1 MEDALI
7 NKSIIPIGIKSD
19 ENIPKGIGRVEGG
32 RKGNA
37 IATSRGGM
45 IVRGRQISKNSPL
58 AKTLKPCKA
67 CELGESCPD
76 YLRGAYC
83 KYQIDTIK
91 GSHRMQDAL
100 ISNDPVDFLRNLQ
113 SGIAR
118 LEGDIEYKRRTEG
131 KPCLNEQKEVLFL
144 KMQLFEMTHGKA
156 KPAVAVQVNAPQVD
170 MSKLMSELRAS
181 KESVVVE
188 AEVLEEVEE

>member
-1 MEDALI
+1 MESAL
-7 NKSIIPIGIKSD
+7 NKKPDIPIGIKKD
-19 ENIPKGIGRVEGG
+19 ENIPIGIGRIEGG

-37 IATSRGGM
+37 IAASRGGM
-45 IVRGRQISKNSPL
+45 IVRGRQISKHSPL

-67 CELGESCPD
+67 CEIAASCSD

-118 LEGDIEYKRRTEG
+118 LEGDIEYKRRLTDD
-131 KPCLNEQKEVLFL
+131 PCLGEQKEVLFL

-156 KPAVAVQVNAPQVD
+156 KPAVAVQVNAQQVD

-181 KESVVVE
+181 KEKPVVE
-188 AEVLEEVEE
+188 EL